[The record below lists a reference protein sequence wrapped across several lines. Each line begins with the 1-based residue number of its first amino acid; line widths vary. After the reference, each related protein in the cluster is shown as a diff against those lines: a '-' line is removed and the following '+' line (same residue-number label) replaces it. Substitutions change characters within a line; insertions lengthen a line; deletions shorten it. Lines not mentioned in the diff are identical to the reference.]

1 MPEVVQICYPGV
13 GGQAAVATGLA
24 LEGLGRGV
32 SQGILFYGVE
42 PTAPQYLRL
51 CDEARITHQT
61 LVKKPGLG
69 LAARRKLQKA
79 LDACQA
85 KVVLA
90 HHHDT
95 AITASRVTASRA
107 YALVFVEHHSN
118 ALKSRRDWLLSGMA
132 HRCADHTV
140 YLTPGYR
147 DAVRARLGR
156 WFKPAE
162 TSVIANGLDLSLYPG
177 LHERAV
183 GADEFVIGMQGRMDA
198 GKDFATLLRAFAGA
212 SSVPATVPLRLE
224 LAGDGP
230 DRQRLERLAAEL
242 GISGRVKFLG
252 FVEHGGLI
260 ETMRSW
266 DAAVLCTQGETLS
279 MAILEA
285 WALGLPL
292 ISNSVPGVGD
302 LIRDKHDGLLVD
314 PSQPALL
321 TEAIHRLIHDAPLRR
336 KLGKKGRKRVEDQF
350 DRRTVGSQYD
360 RLIRRLKLHRMNSP
374 GLTTENPQCFRR

>member
-51 CDEARITHQT
+51 CDDAKISHQT

-69 LAARRKLQKA
+69 LGARRRLQKA

-95 AITASRVTASRA
+95 AITASRISASRA

-118 ALKSRRDWLLSGMA
+118 ALKSRKDWLLSGMA

-140 YLTPGYR
+140 YLTSSYR
-147 DAVRARLGR
+147 DTVRARLGR
-156 WFKPAE
+156 WFNPAE
-162 TSVIANGLDLSLYPG
+162 TSVIGNGLDLSLYPG
-177 LHERAV
+177 LGERALT
-183 GADEFVIGMQGRMDA
+183 ADEFVIGMQGRMDT
-198 GKDFATLLRAFAGA
+198 GKDYATLLRAFAGA
-212 SSVPATVPLRLE
+212 SGLTATVPLRLE

-230 DRQRLERLAAEL
+230 DRLRLEELAAEL
-242 GISGRVKFLG
+242 GISERVKFLG
-252 FVEHGGLI
+252 FVEHDALI
-260 ETMRSW
+260 GTMRGW

-292 ISNSVPGVGD
+292 ISNGVSGVGD
-302 LIRDKHDGLLVD
+302 LIRDNHDGLLVD
-314 PSQPALL
+314 ASQPALL
-321 TEAIHRLIHDAPLRR
+321 TEAIRHLIHDAPLRQ
-336 KLGKKGRKRVEDQF
+336 KLGRNGRKRVEDQF
-350 DRRTVGSQYD
+350 DRKTVGSQYD
-360 RLIRRLKLHRMNSP
+360 RLIQRLKLHRMN
-374 GLTTENPQCFRR
+374 GLGLSTENPQCLRR